1 MEEYFDILDESG
13 NLTGEKRLRSEA
25 HTQGLW
31 HRTVHIYFYRL
42 NNEVIELLVHHR
54 SKTKDLNP
62 DKWDTRFG
70 GHVKAGETLEEAL
83 KNELK
88 EETGLDISTEQV
100 TVGPIHKRDKL
111 PNREFTN
118 VYFYNFT
125 GDTNDLIFNDGEVQG
140 VKWMSLDD
148 VLNSIEEKPDQ
159 WSSRPTGFKEIKELL
174 TKLVNET

>member
-1 MEEYFDILDESG
+1 MEEYFDILDEQG
-13 NLTGEKRLRSEA
+13 NITGEERLRSEA
-25 HTQGLW
+25 HTLGLW

-42 NNEVIELLVHHR
+42 NDGIVELLVHLR

-62 DKWDTRFG
+62 NKWDTRFG
-70 GHVKAGETLEEAL
+70 GHIKAGESIEEAL

-88 EETGLDISTEQV
+88 EETGLSISSSQV
-100 TVGPIHKRDKL
+100 SVGPIHKRDKF

-125 GDTNDLIFNDGEVQG
+125 GETSELVFNDGEVQE
-140 VKWMSLDD
+140 VKWISLDD
-148 VLNSIEEKPDQ
+148 ALKSIEENSDQ

-174 TKLVNET
+174 TKLVA